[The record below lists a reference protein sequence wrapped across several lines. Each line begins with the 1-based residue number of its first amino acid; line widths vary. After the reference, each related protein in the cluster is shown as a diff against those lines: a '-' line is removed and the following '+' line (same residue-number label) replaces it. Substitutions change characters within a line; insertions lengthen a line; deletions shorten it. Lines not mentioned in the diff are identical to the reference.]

1 MENNSGKFMGF
12 QRLVC
17 KNLKCNQLLKE
28 IYFLEGGQ
36 QKTNGRIIIT
46 LINNNGSNYYIC
58 PKCNGKNYVVNEG
71 EKIVLEKIIRF
82 EQCDSK
88 YIDWQ

>member
-1 MENNSGKFMGF
+1 
-12 QRLVC
+12 
-17 KNLKCNQLLKE
+17 
-28 IYFLEGGQ
+28 
-36 QKTNGRIIIT
+36 
-46 LINNNGSNYYIC
+46 
-58 PKCNGKNYVVNEG
+58 VNEG